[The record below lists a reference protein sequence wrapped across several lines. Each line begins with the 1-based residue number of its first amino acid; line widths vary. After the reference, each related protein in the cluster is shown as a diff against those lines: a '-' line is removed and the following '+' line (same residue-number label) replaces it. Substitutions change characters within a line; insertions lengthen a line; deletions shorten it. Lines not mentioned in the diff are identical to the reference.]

1 MRAACWIT
9 RRAWPSTFLIGWAH
23 CSRQC
28 SCCWRHTRPCG
39 AWGPGRAG
47 RAWRYSRRWRCN
59 WPSAFS
65 WCGAPSRC
73 RSRRRITRARPC
85 WWRRPCG
92 STANSVRC
100 LSSAKLPRPT
110 GKRAL
115 ATPDPIVAAVTAPR
129 WRSFYELTKPRVV
142 MLIVFTSIV
151 GTLLAVPGWPPWD
164 ALFFGNLGVGLA
176 AASAA
181 VINHV
186 LDERIDAQMSRT
198 KRRPL
203 PTGKMSAR
211 AALAFAALLCVL
223 SMSIL
228 WWLVNPLTALL
239 TFASLIGYAVIYT
252 VWLKRAT
259 SQNIVIGGAA
269 GAAPPV
275 LGWAAVTNSVDPNAL
290 LLFLIVFVWTPPHFW
305 ALAIARKD
313 EYAKVGIPMLP
324 VTHGVAF
331 TRLQVLLYTMLLTAV
346 TLMPFV
352 TGMSGL
358 LYLGA
363 ALVLNGMFVWYA
375 WKMRTERAHLPMK
388 VFRFSI
394 TYLMWLFAALLVDHY
409 LPTTQGMQHT
419 ISLTPV

>member
-1 MRAACWIT
+1 
-9 RRAWPSTFLIGWAH
+9 
-23 CSRQC
+23 
-28 SCCWRHTRPCG
+28 
-39 AWGPGRAG
+39 
-47 RAWRYSRRWRCN
+47 
-59 WPSAFS
+59 
-65 WCGAPSRC
+65 
-73 RSRRRITRARPC
+73 
-85 WWRRPCG
+85 
-92 STANSVRC
+92 
-100 LSSAKLPRPT
+100 
-110 GKRAL
+110 L
-115 ATPDPIVAAVTAPR
+115 ATPEHIVADGPRTAR
-129 WRSFYELTKPRVV
+129 WRSYYELTKPRVV

-151 GTLLAVPGWPPWD
+151 GTLLAVPGMPPLD
-164 ALFFGNLGVGLA
+164 ALIFGNIGIGLA

-181 VINHV
+181 IVNHV

-203 PTGKMSAR
+203 PTGKLSPR
-211 AALAFAALLCVL
+211 AALAFSAVLCVI
-223 SMSIL
+223 SMAML
-228 WWLVNPLTALL
+228 WFLVNPLTAVL

-275 LGWAAVTNSVDPNAL
+275 LGWAAVTNSIDPNAL

-324 VTHGVAF
+324 VTHGIPF

-358 LYLGA
+358 IYLAA
-363 ALVLNGMFVWYA
+363 ALILNGMFVWYA
-375 WKMRTERAHLPMK
+375 WAMKHTERAHLPMK

-409 LPTTQGMQHT
+409 LPTTQNLQSTFILG
-419 ISLTPV
+419 